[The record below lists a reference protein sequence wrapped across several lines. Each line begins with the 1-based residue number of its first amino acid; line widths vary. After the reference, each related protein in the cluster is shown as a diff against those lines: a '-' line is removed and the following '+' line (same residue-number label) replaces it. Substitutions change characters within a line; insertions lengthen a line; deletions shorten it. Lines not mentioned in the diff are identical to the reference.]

1 MRSSRLEGCFVYSH
15 LGLVGCNIVL
25 MKRFLTLLLILPL
38 LFSWSC
44 EEDTAGPEAVIT
56 FEKDIGHGK
65 LAVKQTK
72 DGGYIVAGGNSDAW
86 LLKTDKY
93 GKKEWENT
101 YSLGAFGNS
110 RAVIQTSDGGYL
122 YAGWEGIVKADS
134 NGVEEWKNV
143 SHENGAYPYY
153 EDVIQHSNGN
163 YYAVGGPGAG
173 QAQLVKFSQTG
184 SVLTRKWYGGQ
195 CEDDIFRSII
205 ETPDEM
211 LIIVG
216 EKSHGNQ
223 SFPCAFNFMYYKD
236 IWIIKTRKNGGVEW
250 EKTHG
255 GPYMEMADDIA
266 RIESGGYMLI
276 GNKCDHLYDISSCGQ
291 RAKVLVMQIDEEGN
305 NLNQELFSGLNWME
319 RIPYYSITT
328 TDGGFAW
335 VAEHKNNGTWI
346 YKSIPNEDTTY
357 LFSNGFG
364 GFEINQTTDGGF
376 IIGTLG
382 GILIKTDSE
391 LFYE

>member
-1 MRSSRLEGCFVYSH
+1 
-15 LGLVGCNIVL
+15 
-25 MKRFLTLLLILPL
+25 MKKLYLLLPILFL
-38 LFSWSC
+38 IYWSC
-44 EEDTAGPEAVIT
+44 GDDSSNSEEVVT
-56 FEKDIGHGK
+56 FERDLGNGK
-65 LAVKQTK
+65 LAVKQTS
-72 DGGYIVAGGNSDAW
+72 DGGYIVAGGTSDAW
-86 LLKTDKY
+86 LLKMDKY
-93 GKKEWENT
+93 GNTEWENT
-101 YSLGAFGNS
+101 YSLGAFGNG
-110 RAVIQTSDGGYL
+110 RAVIQTQDGGYL
-122 YAGWEGIVKADS
+122 YAGWEGIVKADA
-134 NGVEEWKNV
+134 NGVEEWKNT
-143 SHENGAYPYY
+143 SSQNGAYPYY
-153 EDVIQHSNGN
+153 EDVMQHSNGN

-184 SVLTRKWYGGQ
+184 NVLTRKWYGGQ
-195 CEDDIFRSII
+195 CEDDIFRSIV

-236 IWIIKTRKNGGVEW
+236 IWIVKTRKNGGVEW

-291 RAKVLVMQIDEEGN
+291 KAKILVMQIDEEGN
-305 NLNQELFSGLNWME
+305 NLNQELYSGLNWME

-346 YKSIPNEDTTY
+346 YRSTLNEDTT
-357 LFSNGFG
+357 FIFANGDRG
-364 GFEINQTTDGGF
+364 IEINQTTDGGF
-376 IIGTLG
+376 IIGTWD
-382 GILIKTDSE
+382 ILIKTDSE